1 MARLKIFTLG
11 ILGIFM
17 MTTGFGC
24 KGIQGCSIKKPPE
37 AQPVTL
43 EYWGVWDSPDQVAPL
58 IGGYH
63 STHPTININY
73 RQLRYEEYE
82 RKLLEAWADDRGPDI
97 MAIPVS
103 WLNRYKDRLT
113 PLPAVMSIPVKE
125 VTGTLKKETITSL
138 QEINGLS
145 IGDIKS
151 KYVDVVYNNVIK
163 DNSIYAL
170 PYSVDTLIT
179 FYNLD
184 LLEAAGIPQPMN
196 NFSELIDQVPK
207 LTKVSA
213 DNKIYQAGVAL
224 GGTDNI
230 PRYFDIVSNLML
242 QTNVEV
248 KGSSFNPNAKAESAA
263 NFVRVFGFYTDF
275 TRPGLASYSWD
286 SSMPNALDMFMQGN
300 LAYFFGYSYNAD
312 AIRAKGVS
320 FDWGITKFPQ
330 PAGAQG
336 DKYYSDYWV
345 NVVPKKS
352 KNVNAAWNFVQTTAS
367 TDLVKVYLDA
377 NKRPTAL
384 RALINEQKANQDLAV
399 SANQVLAADNWY
411 GGYDYNLAEQY
422 FKDFIDGILDG
433 QIDMNNREHTNLFIE
448 RINQTYYKQQ

>member
-1 MARLKIFTLG
+1 
-11 ILGIFM
+11 
-17 MTTGFGC
+17 
-24 KGIQGCSIKKPPE
+24 
-37 AQPVTL
+37 
-43 EYWGVWDSPDQVAPL
+43 
-58 IGGYH
+58 
-63 STHPTININY
+63 
-73 RQLRYEEYE
+73 
-82 RKLLEAWADDRGPDI
+82 